1 MKRSSLLPTGQNYK
15 PIKTKNNMETQT
27 TKKELAKELYEVVS
41 SYENVSFATVYQ
53 KSFFT
58 KEKVL
63 KYIGKAQDYSN
74 PRIAY

>member
-1 MKRSSLLPTGQNYK
+1 MK
-15 PIKTKNNMETQT
+15 TQA
-27 TKKELAKELYEVVS
+27 TKKELAKELYGVVS

-63 KYIGKAQDYSN
+63 KYIGKAHDYSN

>member
-63 KYIGKAQDYSN
+63 KYIGKAHDYSN

>member
-1 MKRSSLLPTGQNYK
+1 MKA
-15 PIKTKNNMETQT
+15 QT

-63 KYIGKAQDYSN
+63 RYIGKAHDYSN
-74 PRIAY
+74 PRIANN